1 MWEQEGRNPVLGAP
15 GSNNYSGLIASSTI
29 EDSGAKHETFQS
41 LSEKEAND
49 LCVQYGDLAKSI
61 AWDYRGKGIDLK
73 ELQSAADTGLV
84 LASRRCEPHQLL
96 SFGAYARYWIRGE
109 ITSLFKQQ
117 ARNPLAKAEP
127 IEQWSERQK
136 HECDERV
143 AAPDLTELT
152 PKERTVIEGRSC
164 DQSLGAIGKDLGI
177 SAERVRQI
185 QNKAQTKLRKTKEN
199 YPLGFPHAITRLV
212 DSVMNIWRA
221 KAMLAPFRVEEVI
234 GSPRVNCSLSDR
246 SRIRAALSAR
256 QRSKPMKGASYETSL
271 L

>member
-1 MWEQEGRNPVLGAP
+1 
-15 GSNNYSGLIASSTI
+15 
-29 EDSGAKHETFQS
+29 
-41 LSEKEAND
+41 
-49 LCVQYGDLAKSI
+49 
-61 AWDYRGKGIDLK
+61 
-73 ELQSAADTGLV
+73 
-84 LASRRCEPHQLL
+84 LL

-199 YPLGFPHAITRLV
+199 YPLRIPPRDHEARRFR
-212 DSVMNIWRA
+212 DEY
-221 KAMLAPFRVEEVI
+221 LACKGNASALSRRRGYRQPSRELLPFRSI
-234 GSPRVNCSLSDR
+234 TYPCRTF
-246 SRIRAALSAR
+246 
-256 QRSKPMKGASYETSL
+256 SKAEIEAYERGEL
-271 L
+271 